1 MTIDHIGVVVASMD
15 EGMQQWQELFGYRQ
29 ASDIILN
36 TRQKVRVVFLT
47 KEGSIV
53 VKLVEPS
60 APDSPVAGFARRGG
74 GLHHL
79 CFRCD
84 DLKVEIPVLRA
95 KGAKFIVPPQPGEAF
110 GGADIAFFLARNN
123 LNVELIDTTQKLSF
137 NPGDQRQ
144 TSSAEAVP
152 VRTR

>member
-15 EGMQQWQELFGYRQ
+15 EGVQQWQELFGYRQ
-29 ASDIILN
+29 ASEIIVN

-74 GLHHL
+74 GY
-79 CFRCD
+79 
-84 DLKVEIPVLRA
+84 V
-95 KGAKFIVPPQPGEAF
+95 
-110 GGADIAFFLARNN
+110 
-123 LNVELIDTTQKLSF
+123 
-137 NPGDQRQ
+137 
-144 TSSAEAVP
+144 
-152 VRTR
+152 VRRTP